1 MTTGNMVHCQLWMG
15 GLEPYM
21 TESFILASF
30 QRMGEKPL
38 NVKVMR
44 NKFTGEPAGYCFV
57 HFENDDEAIDAMHKL
72 NGKVI
77 PNTTPPVRFRLN
89 TATNQGKIMMNERE
103 FSLWVGDLTPEVDD
117 YTLYKTFAG
126 RYQSIK
132 AAKVILDASGFSKG
146 FGFLRF
152 GSEDEQKH
160 CLQHMNGYKGLG
172 SKPLKISNAIP
183 KAQRTQT
190 NGQNNTQV
198 VGPQGST
205 TYNSTDY
212 SHYYDPSSYWG
223 NYPGWGYGYDYNSYM
238 GTDGYQNYYQQQAA
252 VNFQQPAAT
261 TTQPATV
268 QAVVP
273 TADPSQDII
282 DHSPFID
289 VEKENDE
296 YARQFFAF
304 WDDVSAS
311 GWIDP
316 EYFEMEMNKLKPTII
331 D

>member
-1 MTTGNMVHCQLWMG
+1 
-15 GLEPYM
+15 
-21 TESFILASF
+21 
-30 QRMGEKPL
+30 
-38 NVKVMR
+38 
-44 NKFTGEPAGYCFV
+44 
-57 HFENDDEAIDAMHKL
+57 
-72 NGKVI
+72 
-77 PNTTPPVRFRLN
+77 
-89 TATNQGKIMMNERE
+89 MMNERE

-223 NYPGWGYGYDYNSYM
+223 NYQNWGYGYDYNSYV
-238 GTDGYQNYYQQQAA
+238 GADGYQNYYQQQAA
-252 VNFQQPAAT
+252 VNFQQPAAAAT
-261 TTQPATV
+261 TPAAV

-273 TADPSQDII
+273 AQDPAQDII